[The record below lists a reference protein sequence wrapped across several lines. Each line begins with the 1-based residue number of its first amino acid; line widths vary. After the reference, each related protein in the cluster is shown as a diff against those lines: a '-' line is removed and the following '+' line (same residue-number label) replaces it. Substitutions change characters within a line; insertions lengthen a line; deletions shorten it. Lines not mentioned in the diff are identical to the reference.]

1 MSSGDSDSTYYFEGL
16 FEDYLKSIME
26 FYGRAFNAEELTRDP
41 QRVAE
46 FQADNLRRILALKE
60 KLNTLGGIKYLEDH
74 HHLFNDCL
82 SLFFADRQKIKLAGE
97 VNYPPDI
104 PTPEEFLFLL
114 FVLRRSND
122 LVDFQKFYYPHHL
135 TGFAKT
141 YFSQS
146 YVWVFVDRASV
157 VKFRYILNSTITGQ
171 EKLFRNGDQD
181 IMLGIAKKRF
191 EKLGFKN
198 QPAILFCRRHQYRKA
213 TFVLKYAL
221 ILEEDGVRQL
231 GVWSI

>member
-26 FYGRAFNAEELTRDP
+26 FFRRAFNAEELTRDS

-60 KLNTLGGIKYLEDH
+60 SLNTLGGIKYLADH
-74 HHLFNDCL
+74 HNLFNDCL

-97 VNYPPDI
+97 ANYPPDI

-122 LVDFQKFYYPHHL
+122 LVDF
-135 TGFAKT
+135 
-141 YFSQS
+141 
-146 YVWVFVDRASV
+146 
-157 VKFRYILNSTITGQ
+157 
-171 EKLFRNGDQD
+171 
-181 IMLGIAKKRF
+181 
-191 EKLGFKN
+191 
-198 QPAILFCRRHQYRKA
+198 
-213 TFVLKYAL
+213 
-221 ILEEDGVRQL
+221 
-231 GVWSI
+231 